1 VSGALSP
8 VEPPGAVLP
17 PAEPLGTTE
26 VLVPRAGRLRA
37 WISNPWHRPRFLVA
51 WSWAYVVWA
60 VAPVMMAVLFSFNS
74 GRSRSVWQGF
84 SLRWYVGDPD
94 LSVLHDPRL
103 TAAMLQSLKLA
114 ALTMVIATPIG
125 VAMSLGLARWRGRG
139 ATSSNFLMLLPLV
152 TPEIVLASG
161 LFLVFVHM
169 FTVVPFGTP
178 AQVLGHVTWSIP
190 YVVVVMRGRL
200 FSIGKEYEEA
210 AMDLGAPPMEALRRV
225 LLPMLY
231 PAIFAGFMIVFA
243 LSIDDFVTSQFLSSG
258 DRTTTIP
265 MLLYATGRTA
275 PNPSLN
281 ALATLML
288 VTSLAAIGVA
298 GLVLSRF
305 ARRQGGKAGARE
317 LTNFEF

>member
-1 VSGALSP
+1 MSV
-8 VEPPGAVLP
+8 
-17 PAEPLGTTE
+17 
-26 VLVPRAGRLRA
+26 AGRWLA
-37 WISNPWHRPRFLVA
+37 NPWKRPRFLVA
-51 WSWAYVVWA
+51 WAWGYVVWA
-60 VAPVMMAVLFSFNS
+60 VGPVISAVVFSFNS
-74 GRSRSVWQGF
+74 GRSRSTLQGL
-84 SLRWYVGDPD
+84 SLRWYSGDPD

-103 TAAMLQSLKLA
+103 IAAMIQSIKVA
-114 ALTMVIATPIG
+114 ALVMLIATPIG
-125 VAMSLGLARWRGRG
+125 VAMALGLARWRGRV
-139 ATSSNFLMLLPLV
+139 ATGSNLLMLLPLV

-161 LFLVFVHM
+161 LFLVFVHL

-210 AMDLGAPPMEALRRV
+210 AMDLGASPLEALRRV
-225 LLPMLY
+225 LLPLLY

-265 MLLYATGRTA
+265 MLLYSSGRSA

-281 ALATLML
+281 ALATVM
-288 VTSLAAIGVA
+288 
-298 GLVLSRF
+298 LVLSLTSIGIAAFVLTRV
-305 ARRQGGKAGARE
+305 ARRHGAEAGATRE
-317 LTNFEF
+317 LTAFEM

>member
-1 VSGALSP
+1 M
-8 VEPPGAVLP
+8 
-17 PAEPLGTTE
+17 T
-26 VLVPRAGRLRA
+26 RIKA
-37 WISNPWHRPRFLVA
+37 WLANPWRRPRFLALWA
-51 WSWAYVVWA
+51 WTYVVWA
-60 VAPVMMAVLFSFNS
+60 VGPVIFAIVFSFNA
-74 GRSRSVWQGF
+74 GRSRSTLQGF

-103 TAAMLQSLKLA
+103 IAAMVQSLKLA
-114 ALTMVIATPIG
+114 ALAMLIATPIG
-125 VAMSLGLARWRGRG
+125 VAMALGLARWRGRL
-139 ATSSNFLMLLPLV
+139 ATGSNLLMLLPLV

-161 LFLVFVHM
+161 LFLVFVHL

-210 AMDLGAPPMEALRRV
+210 AMDLGSSPIEALRRV
-225 LLPMLY
+225 LLPLLY
-231 PAIFAGFMIVFA
+231 PAVFAGFMIVFA

-258 DRTTTIP
+258 DSTTTIP
-265 MLLYATGRTA
+265 MLLYSTGRSA

-288 VTSLAAIGVA
+288 TFSLAAIGIA
-298 GLVLSRF
+298 AFTLSRF
-305 ARRQGGKAGARE
+305 ARKHGTTAEATRE
-317 LTNFEF
+317 LTAFEL